1 MKKRF
6 FYKIYFLIAGILV
19 SVIVIAG
26 FQISAYCYNQ
36 RLDSAFVQKQ
46 PDNVYTRQEELTK
59 DTLLRVTPLSRTI
72 TEQGAEE
79 IKLDATICYYEKSGD
94 WIPKK
99 IFWRGTKVMTCVG
112 YMTDAYKEIR
122 ETYEEIYGWN
132 FYPSYQRGWRVAI
145 PFITKEEWQKGIEPE
160 YKLCYIW
167 TGDVKKLERA
177 WLDRY
182 GKVLKKEGVA
192 RKDWYL
198 RSDKRLYEKGYYLSP
213 DLYRSYF
220 PLPVKVIMLGWIA
233 AIGWTLFQRI
243 KSEVL
248 Y

>member
-46 PDNVYTRQEELTK
+46 PDNVYARQEELTK
-59 DTLLRVTPLSRTI
+59 DTLLRVTPLSHTI
-72 TEQGAEE
+72 TERGAEE
-79 IKLDATICYYEKSGD
+79 IKLDATICYYEKPGD

-99 IFWRGTKVMTCVG
+99 IFWRGTEVMTCVG
-112 YMTDAYKEIR
+112 YMMDAYEEIR
-122 ETYEEIYGWN
+122 ETYEEIYG
-132 FYPSYQRGWRVAI
+132 R
-145 PFITKEEWQKGIEPE
+145 
-160 YKLCYIW
+160 

-182 GKVLKKEGVA
+182 GKVLRKEGVA

-198 RSDKRLYEKGYYLSP
+198 RPDKRLYEKGYYLSP

-233 AIGWTLFQRI
+233 AISWTLFQRI
-243 KSEVL
+243 KRHKKNHQKEGRL
-248 Y
+248 